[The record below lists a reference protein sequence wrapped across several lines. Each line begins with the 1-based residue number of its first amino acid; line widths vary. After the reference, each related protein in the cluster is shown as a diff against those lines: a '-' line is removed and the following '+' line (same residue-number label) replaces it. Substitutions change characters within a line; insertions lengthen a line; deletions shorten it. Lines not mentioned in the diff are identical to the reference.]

1 MGGARANSAATGNH
15 ETISRP
21 SVTLRRLAVSRTPQ
35 SATGARAREL
45 ALLQYHL
52 PVHDHVLDADGGLVR
67 LLERRAI
74 DHRRRIED
82 GDVGVHPRLD
92 EPAIGEADAVRR
104 ERRPLSHR
112 ELEWQEL
119 QVARIMA
126 ENAWASA

>member
-82 GDVGVHPRLD
+82 GDVGVRARLD
-92 EPAIGEADAVRR
+92 EPAIRQSHALRR
-104 ERRPLSHR
+104 ERRHLAHR
-112 ELEWQEL
+112 ELEREQL
-119 QVARIMA
+119 QLARVVAK
-126 ENAWASA
+126 NARE